1 MKEKITTINP
11 IIKEAVYIG
20 ITAVSFFHVAKY
32 LKVDTSLALVFAP
45 LVAKILTM
53 DKNNIHNNNNF

>member
-1 MKEKITTINP
+1 MKEKTTTINP

-32 LKVDTSLALVFAP
+32 LNVDTSLALVFAP
-45 LVAKILTM
+45 LVAKLLSIEPT
-53 DKNNIHNNNNF
+53 KK